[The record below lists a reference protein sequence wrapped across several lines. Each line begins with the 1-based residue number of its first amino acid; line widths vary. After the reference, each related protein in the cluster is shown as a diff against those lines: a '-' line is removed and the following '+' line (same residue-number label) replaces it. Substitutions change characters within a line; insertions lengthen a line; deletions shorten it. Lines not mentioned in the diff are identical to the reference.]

1 MCVIIGLDPI
11 ISDGCG
17 WLVLFQ
23 KGGIYMEGF
32 KSVDLKKAYT
42 MIKSPAV
49 VLTKGV
55 KHYNITPYGWIMPL
69 DYDPVTKVIF
79 SSDPDH
85 QAVANIKRTG
95 FFAVAF
101 PLDPSAR
108 WIEECGS
115 VSNPDVNKYGMFSI
129 SASKASSLDL
139 LVPTDKVSGWIE
151 FKFIRS
157 VTEGSVELM
166 MGEAIAAFERE

>member
-1 MCVIIGLDPI
+1 M
-11 ISDGCG
+11 
-17 WLVLFQ
+17 
-23 KGGIYMEGF
+23 KTGGIIMEGF

-49 VLTKGV
+49 VLTKGM

-95 FFAVAF
+95 NFAVAF
-101 PLDPSAR
+101 PLDPSAK
-108 WIEECGS
+108 WIEDCGS
-115 VSNPDVNKYGMFSI
+115 VSNPNVSKYEMFSI
-129 SASKASSLDL
+129 KGTKASVLDVML
-139 LVPTDKVSGWIE
+139 PLDKISGWIE

-166 MGEAIAAFERE
+166 MGEAIAAFEKCE

>member
-1 MCVIIGLDPI
+1 M
-11 ISDGCG
+11 
-17 WLVLFQ
+17 
-23 KGGIYMEGF
+23 KTGGIIMEGF

-49 VLTKGV
+49 VLTKGM

-95 FFAVAF
+95 NFAVAF
-101 PLDPSAR
+101 PLDPSAK
-108 WIEECGS
+108 WIEDCGS
-115 VSNPDVNKYGMFSI
+115 VSNPNVSKYEMFSI
-129 SASKASSLDL
+129 EGTKASVLDVML
-139 LVPTDKVSGWIE
+139 PLDKISGWIE

-157 VTEGSVELM
+157 VPEGSVELM
-166 MGEAIAAFERE
+166 MGEAIAAFEKCE

>member
-1 MCVIIGLDPI
+1 M
-11 ISDGCG
+11 
-17 WLVLFQ
+17 
-23 KGGIYMEGF
+23 KTGGIIMEGF

-49 VLTKGV
+49 VLTKGM

-95 FFAVAF
+95 NFAVAF
-101 PLDPSAR
+101 PLDPSAK
-108 WIEECGS
+108 WIEDCGS
-115 VSNPDVNKYGMFSI
+115 VSNPNVSKYEMFSI
-129 SASKASSLDL
+129 EGTKASVLDVML
-139 LVPTDKVSGWIE
+139 PLDKISGWIE

-157 VTEGSVELM
+157 VSEGSVELM
-166 MGEAIAAFERE
+166 MGEAIAAFEKCE